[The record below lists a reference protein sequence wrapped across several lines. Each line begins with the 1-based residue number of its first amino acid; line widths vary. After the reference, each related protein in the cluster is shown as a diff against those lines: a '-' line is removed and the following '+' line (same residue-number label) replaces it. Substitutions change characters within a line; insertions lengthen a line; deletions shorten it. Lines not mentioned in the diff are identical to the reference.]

1 MLFLSRRLS
10 RRSLLALAGLA
21 ATAAACG
28 TGRTAPST
36 PSAIPSSS
44 PAPSPGPVPSVTP
57 AAAVGLDEK
66 IGQMIMVGFRGATV
80 GASAPVAPG
89 LSRHLGGAA
98 LFDTF
103 NNNIESPSQLATL
116 TQQLQSLATPPPLLI
131 ATDEEGGQI
140 ARLGPSRGFAA
151 TLSEGELGRRDDLAT
166 TRSNAATIATM
177 LRDAG
182 INLDLA
188 PVVDLNVNPDNP
200 IIGRYDRSYSADPDV
215 VTRHAT
221 AFIEALHQAG
231 LLTTLKHFPGH
242 GSSSADSHLGF
253 VNVTDTWSRTELEP
267 FRRIIAGGK
276 ADAVMTAHIF
286 NASLDASYPATL
298 SHDTV
303 TGILREELGFDGV
316 VLTDDMQMGAI
327 SQNYGY
333 EAAVRLAV
341 NAGVDVISIAN
352 TLSYDPDAATRTMDI
367 IRAAVDAGTIAEAR
381 IDEAYRRI
389 TALKSRLG

>member
-1 MLFLSRRLS
+1 
-10 RRSLLALAGLA
+10 LLAASPLPSAVPTAA
-21 ATAAACG
+21 ATA
-28 TGRTAPST
+28 
-36 PSAIPSSS
+36 
-44 PAPSPGPVPSVTP
+44 PAVS
-57 AAAVGLDEK
+57 LDEK
-66 IGQMIMVGFRGATV
+66 IGQMIMVGFRGASV
-80 GASAPVAPG
+80 DAGAPVAPS

-98 LFDTF
+98 LFDVY
-103 NNNIESPSQLATL
+103 NGNVESPAQLAAL
-116 TQQLQSLATPPPLLI
+116 TQQLQSLAAPPPLLI

-140 ARLGPSRGFAA
+140 ARLGPSHGFAA

-166 TRSNAATIATM
+166 TRANAATIATM

-200 IIGRYDRSYSADPDV
+200 IIGAYDRSYSADPDV

-221 AFIEALHQAG
+221 AFIETLHAAG

-242 GSSSADSHLGF
+242 GSSTADSHLGF
-253 VNVTDTWSRTELEP
+253 VNVTDTWSRVELEP
-267 FRRIIAGGK
+267 FRRIIADGN

-286 NASLDASYPATL
+286 NANLDANYPATL
-298 SHDTV
+298 SRDTV

-316 VLTDDMQMGAI
+316 VLSDDMQMGAI
-327 SQNYGY
+327 SQNFGY
-333 EAAVRLAV
+333 EEAIVLAV

-352 TLSYDPDAATRTMDI
+352 TLTYDPDVATRTMDI
-367 IRAAVDAGTIAEAR
+367 IRAAVDSGAIAEAR

-389 TALKSRLG
+389 VALKSRMG